1 MLPKERG
8 AEEGRRRVHRTKSST
23 VSRWLM
29 PVESCIDLGGAPQ
42 ADNHLTPGKRPP
54 EPSNDRRLWPRP
66 LLGRCLP
73 CLLLQDLK
81 FDHTPHVRHK
91 WLGEGA
97 V

>member
-42 ADNHLTPGKRPP
+42 ADNHLTPGKRPEAP
-54 EPSNDRRLWPRP
+54 RAIQRQAPMASTLAGSQPS
-66 LLGRCLP
+66 LP
-73 CLLLQDLK
+73 SSARSQ
-81 FDHTPHVRHK
+81 V
-91 WLGEGA
+91 
-97 V
+97 